1 MIQVK
6 RGQANELILTVTE
19 KTTIENAFYLFELI
33 EDQTGES
40 SFLIL
45 TKNSSATCR
54 YDSFTLTEPT
64 DFDFKRDG
72 FWSYIVRQQTSDSNL
87 DPLLAEGIVEEG
99 RINVYSDSTSGIEYD
114 NEDTA
119 KVYGE

>member
-1 MIQVK
+1 M
-6 RGQANELILTVTE
+6 ILTVTE

-45 TKNSSATCR
+45 NKNSSATCR
-54 YDSFTLTEPT
+54 FDSFTLTEPT
-64 DFDFKRDG
+64 DFDFERDG
-72 FWSYIVRQQTSDSNL
+72 FWSYVVYQQASDSNL
-87 DPLLAEGIVEEG
+87 DPLLAEGIVEKG
-99 RINVYSDSTSGIEYD
+99 RINVYSDTVSGVEYD
-114 NEDTA
+114 NEDTG